1 MLPSLARLA
10 LAPSKGAAPTGWL
23 AAGAAA
29 MDIPDIVHTI
39 LGYLA
44 EGDEEKACD
53 NASNLCSTQPWYQV
67 CKTREVWT
75 LLIEHVFGPDKL
87 EELKD
92 WEDPKQV
99 FYRMC
104 QEHKTRRLARE
115 RLWKSVGQRWSRIR
129 NVPASAYTIGL
140 LEAAARALAREEA
153 RRLSENVPLSH
164 ILALEMNRKT
174 CGATRVT
181 ESAATTD
188 QRVVGLTNQMLVPIS
203 LILPGLTFA
212 PTYNRL
218 RRPNPE
224 DAGDYFGEFVE
235 RIAYEALLAEARF
248 REEFADAETL
258 AHRSQLELLV
268 FQRWNLLRSVA
279 ADHFTVAM
287 LEAAAR
293 NRAQESA
300 RSMANND
307 ELGHILA
314 LHNNRQGIAVT
325 NLKWDAVRTDA
336 RVRHP
341 VRWIIQS
348 IDSIL
353 DPSFGGAYNTAR
365 VRSDPNGTIFNEYF
379 TDFAT
384 RIAYEALLAE
394 ARFRQE
400 FADALAGYY

>member
-1 MLPSLARLA
+1 MLPSFARLA

-23 AAGAAA
+23 AAGEAA
-29 MDIPDIVHTI
+29 MGVPDIVQKI
-39 LGYLA
+39 LEYLA
-44 EGDEEKACD
+44 EGDEEAACE
-53 NASNLCSTQPWYQV
+53 NAFNVCSTQLFIDH

-87 EELKD
+87 AELKD

-99 FYRMC
+99 FRRLC

-115 RLWKSVGQRWSRIR
+115 RLVNSIGQRWNRIR
-129 NVPASAYTIGL
+129 NVPASTRSL
-140 LEAAARALAREEA
+140 EMLEAAAWARAREEA
-153 RRLSENVPLSH
+153 RRLPVNAPLRH
-164 ILALEMNRKT
+164 ILALEMNRET
-174 CGATRVT
+174 CGATRVI

-188 QRVVGLTNQMLVPIS
+188 QRVVGFTNQMRVPIS
-203 LILPGLTFA
+203 QILPGLNFE

-224 DAGDYFGEFVE
+224 DARDYFGELVE

-248 REEFADAETL
+248 RQEFADAERL
-258 AHRSQLELLV
+258 ADLAQLKLLV
-268 FQRWNLLRSVA
+268 YQRWNLLRSVA
-279 ADHFTVAM
+279 DDHFTVAM

-300 RSMANND
+300 RSMAKND

-336 RVRHP
+336 RVRNL
-341 VRWIIQS
+341 VNSIIQS

-353 DPSFGGAYNTAR
+353 APSFGGEYNRAR
-365 VRSDPNGTIFNEYF
+365 VRNSGTMFNDYF

-384 RIAYEALLAE
+384 RIAYEALVAE

-400 FADALAGYY
+400 FADALDGYY